1 MGAQTRQQCS
11 LCQREE
17 GPRWVVK
24 DKITNL
30 TSVERGQMS
39 LASGES
45 WKKYTWTDARSVE
58 LKHELQPIRQKKTKK
73 TRQTKMQRTGF
84 LHCSDM
90 FISPGET
97 C

>member
-30 TSVERGQMS
+30 TSVESGQMS

-58 LKHELQPIRQKKTKK
+58 LKHELQPIRQKKK
-73 TRQTKMQRTGF
+73 TDKPKCTGPASYIAVT
-84 LHCSDM
+84 CS
-90 FISPGET
+90 
-97 C
+97 